1 MLVTS
6 IFLTSLGS
14 SYAKPA
20 IDANTSEKNNA
31 DLTNFIGNPDQ
42 GRPKYPDIPPQWSGD
57 DNGHFELLENPGSKV
72 QEGSRQT
79 ENAAV
84 LGDDVK
90 AETVVSTDNENNRKT
105 TDNGHGT
112 RKPRDASNACIKRYE
127 YHIIYNRVFRIAICK
142 AGCKPKY
149 MIVTFSNGQTKPI
162 KYDCYK

>member
-1 MLVTS
+1 MVTS

-31 DLTNFIGNPDQ
+31 DLANFIGNPDQ
-42 GRPKYPDIPPQWSGD
+42 GRPKYPDVPPQWSGD
-57 DNGHFELLENPGSKV
+57 DNGHFELLV